1 MPWSSQRLSWPP
13 HEVVAAE
20 RSLAVPRLHRGRS
33 NKPGIAVTLVPAP
46 GAAASASP
54 SASMCFWMGSLR
66 FLASTSHPSLQWFLF
81 CLAAQDEGVEAEDT
95 YSRGT
100 GNCRISTHSARKSK
114 ITREPLQ
121 LVHDNCH
128 GEEWDSRPGWSNDQ

>member
-1 MPWSSQRLSWPP
+1 MKLLLPSGPWQCLACTGGDPT
-13 HEVVAAE
+13 
-20 RSLAVPRLHRGRS
+20 SLL
-33 NKPGIAVTLVPAP
+33 GIAGLCWAVTLVPAP

-66 FLASTSHPSLQWFLF
+66 FLASTSHPSLQWFHL

-100 GNCRISTHSARKSK
+100 GNCRISTHSARKAK